1 MSKTITDNTDQI
13 SRYIFDDNVELVVS
27 EEYIRTPD
35 FIIGD
40 LNSTNSTLY
49 ENITD
54 VPEDWKGGKYKYS
67 GGTWSLNPLWIDP
80 DSEEWRRLT
89 GLDRR

>member
-54 VPEDWKGGKYKYS
+54 VPEDWKGGKYK
-67 GGTWSLNPLWIDP
+67 
-80 DSEEWRRLT
+80 
-89 GLDRR
+89 

>member
-40 LNSTNSTLY
+40 LKPNTQYYIKLFS
-49 ENITD
+49 I
-54 VPEDWKGGKYKYS
+54 YS
-67 GGTWSLNPLWIDP
+67 GK
-80 DSEEWRRLT
+80 
-89 GLDRR
+89 